1 MQNPATVKRIKIIV
15 AYLILFV
22 AVFFVIHLIVTPAAT
37 CTDKMQNQGE
47 KGVDCGGPCSPCK
60 EAVQTKDLSVVEVAF
75 TPGGNNTYDVVAK
88 ISNPNDAVGAKSF
101 NYIFTLKDA
110 SGGVVATSQGTSF
123 ILPAD
128 TRYVA
133 QLGLIPSNGMAPAS
147 VDIAIS
153 SVQWEKLVNIG
164 KPQIGVYSKKFS
176 AVTTGIGSEAGG
188 TIRNESSYD
197 LKEIDAIIVLRD
209 EKGKVVGI
217 NTTQR
222 DSVRPKEQQDFNVTW
237 PYSLENVQKI
247 EVDTQTNVFDPQ
259 NFSVAN

>member
-1 MQNPATVKRIKIIV
+1 MQNPATVKRVKIIS
-15 AYLILFV
+15 AYLILLV
-22 AVFFVIHLIVTPAAT
+22 AIIFIIHLIVTPAAT
-37 CTDKMQNQGE
+37 CTDKIRNQGE
-47 KGVDCGGPCSPCK
+47 KGTDCGGPCAPCK
-60 EAVQTKDLSVVEVAF
+60 DAVQTKDLSVEEVAF
-75 TPGGNNTYDVVAK
+75 APGGNNTYDVVAK
-88 ISNPNDAVGAKSF
+88 ISNPNDSVGAKSF
-101 NYIFTLKDA
+101 NYVFTLKDA
-110 SGGVVATSQGTSF
+110 SGAAVATSAGTSF

-128 TRYVA
+128 MRYVA
-133 QLGLIPSNGMAPAS
+133 QLGLTAPDGAVPAS

-164 KPQIGVYSKKFS
+164 KPQIGVYSKKFG
-176 AVTTGIGSEAGG
+176 AVATGIGSEAGG

-197 LKEIDAIIVLRD
+197 LKEIDAVIVLRD

-237 PYSLENVQKI
+237 PYVLTDVQKI
-247 EVDTQTNVFDPQ
+247 EVDTQTNVFDSQ